1 MIMEKFKITGATV
14 FTPFERLNSAVVEVE
29 DGVITNVGTAVGQ
42 NDAPVLDAEGL
53 YLVPGLIELQINGA
67 FGQDFTA
74 TPECIWDVARDLPRF
89 GVTRFLPTIVTS
101 PLERIARAQATILAG
116 PPPSFHGARPLGLHV
131 EGPFLNP
138 ERKGAHRE
146 EYLRQPD
153 PEDYLGFSRATGV
166 RLVTLAPELPR
177 ASEVIEMLVEQG
189 IVVSAGHSMATV
201 EQARRSFEAGVCY
214 ATHIFNAMTPLNQF
228 EPGLVGAVLADPGLR
243 FGLIADG
250 IHVHP
255 ILVQLI
261 WKVSGPGR
269 LTLVSDGMA
278 ALGQGPGRYQLGEIK
293 EVIVDERSARMP
305 NGVLAGSILAQNAA
319 LRNLIA
325 FTGCSIEEALT
336 CMTSTPAALLGQEN
350 EIGQIA
356 PGFRADFVLMTP
368 ELEVVRTFVDGQTP
382 T

>member
-101 PLERIARAQATILAG
+101 PLERIARAQTTILAG

-201 EQARRSFEAGVCY
+201 EQARRAFEAGVCY

>member
-1 MIMEKFKITGATV
+1 MIMEKFKIINATV
-14 FTPFERLNSAVVEVE
+14 FTPFERLNRAIVEVE
-29 DGVITNVGTAVGQ
+29 DGVITSVGIAAGQ
-42 NDAPVLDAEGL
+42 DDAPVLDAGGL

-74 TPECIWDVARDLPRF
+74 TPECIWDVACDLPRF
-89 GVTRFLPTIVTS
+89 GVTCFLPTIVTS
-101 PLERIARAQATILAG
+101 PLGRIARAQTTILAG
-116 PPPSFHGARPLGLHV
+116 PPPGFYGARPLGLHV

-146 EYLRQPD
+146 EYLRLPD
-153 PEDYLGFSRATGV
+153 PEEYLGFSRATGI

-177 ASEVIEMLVEQG
+177 ALEVIEMLVGQG
-189 IVVSAGHSMATV
+189 VVVSAGHSMATV
-201 EQARRSFEAGVCY
+201 EQARRAFETGVGY
-214 ATHIFNAMTPLNQF
+214 ATHIFNAMTPLHQF
-228 EPGLVGAVLADPGLR
+228 EPGLAGAVLADPGLR

-255 ILVQLI
+255 ALVQLI
-261 WKVSGPGR
+261 WKASGPGR

-278 ALGQGPGRYQLGEIK
+278 ALGQGPGRYRLGEIK
-293 EVIVDERSARMP
+293 EVIVDEHSARMP
-305 NGVLAGSILAQNAA
+305 NGVLAGSILRQNAA
-319 LRNLIA
+319 LRNLIT

>member
-201 EQARRSFEAGVCY
+201 EQARRAFEAGVCY

-325 FTGCSIEEALT
+325 FTGCSIEEALA

-368 ELEVVRTFVDGQTP
+368 ELEVVRTFVDGKTP